1 VSFLI
6 KLIER
11 NRASVAIVV
20 LVLVA
25 GVIARTQ
32 MTIETF
38 PNVAVP
44 FVVTQVVHLGISP
57 EDGARLIAKPIEQ
70 ELETLDGVVEV
81 RSTARENLVYTVIEF
96 DMDKDIDVAISN
108 VREAIDIAKAEFPDN
123 TEEPIINE
131 ISAEQALVIVVSV
144 SSAIASERDVF
155 DLAEDLK
162 NQLEAMPQVLEVTM
176 KGAREEVAEILVN
189 PSKMDFY
196 NVSTNELVAAVARN
210 NLLVPA
216 GDLDSASGNFG
227 VKVPALIENTDDIK
241 NIPVRS
247 SVNGVIRLGQVADI
261 KRTFKDAAGFARVY
275 GRPAITLEVVKRLKA
290 NTADTSYTVREL
302 VDSQRDTFPSAIN
315 VDYVYDTAFFA
326 EDMVNELT
334 GNIVFAMAL
343 VMVVVVASLGL
354 RSGLLVGFGI
364 PFSLLGSM
372 LIVQQ
377 IGFSFN
383 FMVMFGL
390 LLALGMLID
399 GAIVVVEYAVRLR
412 AEGVSAMEAYVRSV
426 KRMGM
431 PVFAST
437 LTTMAAFLP
446 IMFWPG
452 VMGEFM
458 GFLPV
463 TVFAVLIWS
472 LIFSLVVVPVL
483 GVNFSGEKNSG
494 FDAPVKQR
502 KDVEFSLIQDAY
514 LGVLGRALD
523 KPLVSLAITIVLLY
537 AIFFSYSTWGR
548 GTVLVSEDNEDVF
561 TTVTIRAQG
570 NLTVEERVDL
580 VVSTEEMLATIP
592 EVKSYYISSGG
603 FGDGGARSK
612 DEIAGILL
620 ELVHSE
626 LRDLSSSESLEKIRG
641 LTNDFPGIIVQ
652 VNKIENGPPTGKD
665 VQVEIAASNREIL
678 HDVTRK
684 VRRYFDEQL
693 TDVLDIE
700 DTLSLPGI
708 EWRFEV
714 DRTQAAMHGIDVAQ
728 LGRMVQLVTDGMY
741 LGEYRPDDADAEVEL
756 RLRYPPGDRSIE
768 RLKGL
773 RVATPQGPV
782 PISSFVN
789 ISPMPRVAVIQRV
802 DSLEYT
808 QVIANTEQGVLA
820 SDKVSEVQ
828 AWLDTQD
835 FGDGVSTTFRGGAE
849 EADESTE
856 FLAYAAGMALSL
868 MMVILV
874 AQFNSFYQAILILSA
889 VIMSTAGVLLGLLL
903 GGNSFSV
910 IMTGVGLVALAGIVV
925 NNNIVLIDTFNKY
938 RLDHPEESVRDAAY
952 NAAHLRFRPVF
963 LTSLTTIIGLLPL
976 ANGASVNL
984 IGREIQLGGQMASFW
999 SPMASSIV
1007 NGLAFSTLL
1016 TLLVTPV
1023 MLVVPGVIGRSTVRT
1038 YRRFSSR
1045 LTVAHKPAP
1054 LA

>member
-1 VSFLI
+1 MNFLI

-196 NVSTNELVAAVARN
+196 NVSTSELVAAVARN

-290 NTADTSYTVREL
+290 NTADTSYAVREL

-412 AEGVSAMEAYVRSV
+412 GEGVSAMEAYVRSV

-452 VMGEFM
+452 IMGEFM

-483 GVNFSGEKNSG
+483 GVNFSGEKDNG
-494 FDAPVKQR
+494 FGGVVKQR
-502 KDVEFSLIQDAY
+502 KDVEFSFIQDAY

-523 KPLVSLAITIVLLY
+523 KPMASLAITVVLLC

-548 GTVLVSEDNEDVF
+548 GTVLVSEENEDVF
-561 TTVTIRAQG
+561 TTVAIRAQG
-570 NLTVEERVDL
+570 NLTVEEKANL

-592 EVKSYYISSGG
+592 EVKSYYVSSGG
-603 FGDGGARSK
+603 FGDGGASSK
-612 DEIAGILL
+612 DEISGILL
-620 ELVHSE
+620 ELVHSDF
-626 LRDLSSSESLEKIRG
+626 RDLSSSESLEKIRG
-641 LTNDFPGIIVQ
+641 LTNSFPGIIVQ

-665 VQVEIAASNREIL
+665 VQVEIAANNRETL
-678 HDVTRK
+678 HDVTK
-684 VRRYFDEQL
+684 KIRRYFDEEL
-693 TDVLDIE
+693 TDVIDIE

-708 EWRFEV
+708 DWRFEV
-714 DRTQAAMHGIDVAQ
+714 DRSQAAMHGMDVAQ
-728 LGRMVQLVTDGMY
+728 LGRMIQLVTDGMY

-789 ISPMPRVAVIQRV
+789 ISPMPRVAVIQRL
-802 DSLEYT
+802 DSVEYI
-808 QVIANTEQGVLA
+808 QVTANTDQGVLA

-835 FGDGVSTTFRGGAE
+835 FGDGVSTQFRGGAE

-874 AQFNSFYQAILILSA
+874 AQFNSFYQAVLILSA

-963 LTSLTTIIGLLPL
+963 LTTLTTIIGLLPL

-1007 NGLAFSTLL
+1007 NGLAFSTIL

-1023 MLVVPGVIGRSTVRT
+1023 MLVVPGVIGRSMVQT
-1038 YRRFSSR
+1038 YKRFSSR
-1045 LTVAHKPAP
+1045 PVAVQ
-1054 LA
+1054 

>member
-1 VSFLI
+1 MSFLI